1 MWPCK
6 WRYIGGLGERTLE
19 ATSSRKKRGVSLC
32 DLKRGS
38 LNVQTELDS
47 YLYFSKEEV

>member
-32 DLKRGS
+32 DLKRRN